1 LWNKREFLAPSNQVG
16 LRTKRLSYI
25 IYLTVVVKLGSD
37 FVVVSWAEAIL
48 ANELLLEDDDKRIY
62 SVEEAAKVFE
72 MLTTSKTGY
81 LSYEVLCRLLGKK
94 KVEALIAQNVL
105 HYRPKSDFARDL
117 IPYPTEPVLT
127 ATSAAHQM
135 AMKLVLERF
144 KSRSVGNEL
153 QQ

>member
-1 LWNKREFLAPSNQVG
+1 LKLA
-16 LRTKRLSYI
+16 
-25 IYLTVVVKLGSD
+25 SD
-37 FVVVSWAEAIL
+37 FGVVSWAEAIL
-48 ANELLLEDDDKRIY
+48 ANELLLDDDDKRIY
-62 SVEEAAKVFE
+62 SVKEAANVFK

-94 KVEALIAQNVL
+94 KVQALIAQNIV

-117 IPYPTEPVLT
+117 IPTEPVLT
-127 ATSAAHQM
+127 ATSVAHRM

-153 QQ
+153 EQ